1 GEMFKVDPQ
10 ARERIIAKY
19 TQVRDSRDNS
29 AAEKCLARLSGAGKD
44 ETQNL
49 MPLLVDCAHAYVT
62 VGEMVGALK
71 REWGEFQEPIR
82 LG

>member
-1 GEMFKVDPQ
+1 MFKLDPQ
-10 ARERIIAKY
+10 TREQIIAKFE
-19 TQVRDSRDNS
+19 QVRDTRDNPV
-29 AAEKCLARLSGAGKD
+29 AEKCLARLSEAARD
-44 ETQNL
+44 ERQNL
-49 MPLLVDCAHAYVT
+49 MPLLVDCAHAYAT